1 MDGAAATPVRRS
13 AMVPTP
19 PRTPSLRART
29 PSRADAGTPARRERA
44 LEVGD
49 AVSFEGTDLTG
60 VLRYLGPVHGRD
72 GMFAGLELTGL
83 SYGQGKNDGT
93 IQGCVTG
100 ADRSVQYFATSPNN
114 GVFGPAAKLVALPS
128 VRPTSA
134 TARPLSSLS
143 GRNSRTDGRERDA
156 PPTPSSERPRRRQS
170 GVPMLSS
177 TPRATP
183 RRSMGGGVARTARTQ
198 PAWAT
203 PPVPRR
209 VPTPGRPGSSTAP
222 RRPGSAA
229 RVLPQRD
236 DPIGWG
242 DEAEPVP
249 HGAHQDLLEQLAL
262 PPSVSSGAVD
272 EAGVPTAEYERLCD
286 ELADV
291 RRQLADWE
299 HECAELRQAAQQ
311 REQEGEE
318 LKRLELEDEG
328 RRRQALER
336 QTAELQRQ
344 LSEALDTATVAA
356 DVHDALERQS
366 TQHAE
371 RIAELEAAL
380 AAAQIRAEHAARPHD
395 AETDDSQALTL
406 LQAKVEQ
413 MTAAWARERTD
424 LTDRIATLQ
433 ARADRTSVLERELS
447 EAQQRAAHDISGPSA
462 AEIDN
467 ASLKEQ
473 LAHLQSKAETLEAE
487 LAEARAALEQTTKA
501 NAQAQAAWT
510 ERTQAEAEQLR
521 DNAAQWEA
529 RAHDAEAQAQALRK
543 ECDECRAT
551 LERERA
557 DTEALRDSPHTP
569 HLGTGVP
576 ASPGGVDLEV
586 VRSLEARIAQ
596 LEREKAEERAH
607 FTKEMAE
614 LESLVESRIFREDEL
629 ETELERLRAAAAS

>member
-1 MDGAAATPVRRS
+1 MDGAAATPVRHP
-13 AMVPTP
+13 AVVATPT
-19 PRTPSLRART
+19 RTQSLRSRT
-29 PSRADAGTPARRERA
+29 PSRVDATPSRRERA

-72 GMFAGLELTGL
+72 GVFAGLELTGL

-93 IQGCVTG
+93 IQG
-100 ADRSVQYFATSPNN
+100 VQYFATEPNN
-114 GVFGPAAKLVALPS
+114 GVFGPAAKLIALPS
-128 VRPTSA
+128 LRPTSA

-143 GRNSRTDGRERDA
+143 GRHSRADGRERDA

-170 GVPMLSS
+170 GVPMPSS

-183 RRSMGGGVARTARTQ
+183 RRSLGGSAMRAARAP

-203 PPVPRR
+203 PQVPRR
-209 VPTPGRPGSSTAP
+209 APTPGRPGSSAAP
-222 RRPGSAA
+222 RRPASAA
-229 RVLPQRD
+229 RVLPRHEDPRGWD
-236 DPIGWG
+236 DAAPLSR
-242 DEAEPVP
+242 E
-249 HGAHQDLLEQLAL
+249 AHQDLLEQLAL
-262 PPSVSSGAVD
+262 PPSVSSGNVD
-272 EAGVPTAEYERLCD
+272 EAGVPTTEYERLCD

-291 RRQLADWE
+291 RRQLTDWE
-299 HECAELRQAAQQ
+299 RERSEMRQAAQQ
-311 REQEGEE
+311 REQEWEE
-318 LKRLELEDEG
+318 IKRLELEDEG
-328 RRRQALER
+328 RRRLALER

-344 LSEALDTATVAA
+344 LNEALDTATVAA
-356 DVHDALERQS
+356 EVHDALERQS

-380 AAAQIRAEHAARPHD
+380 AAVQIRAEHAAQPRD
-395 AETDDSQALTL
+395 AETDDPQALTL

-413 MTAAWARERTD
+413 MMAAWARERTD

-433 ARADRTSVLERELS
+433 TRADRTSALERELS
-447 EAQQRAAHDISGPSA
+447 EVQRASQDVSGPSA
-462 AEIDN
+462 ADIDN

-473 LAHLQSKAETLEAE
+473 LAHLQSKADTLEAE
-487 LAEARAALEQTTKA
+487 LAEAKAALEQATEAK
-501 NAQAQAAWT
+501 AQAQAAWA
-510 ERTQAEAEQLR
+510 ERTHAESEQLR
-521 DNAAQWEA
+521 TDAAQWEA
-529 RAHDAEAQAQALRK
+529 RARDAEAQAQALRT
-543 ECDECRAT
+543 ERDECRAT

-557 DTEALRDSPHTP
+557 EAEALRDSPHTP

-596 LEREKAEERAH
+596 LEREKAEEHAH